1 MFVYEPLSPLQCKP
15 FVFTKT
21 AHLVCVH
28 EPDVF
33 VQADLICARKT
44 AALKM
49 ALELLL
55 CEQ

>member
-1 MFVYEPLSPLQCKP
+1 MFFYEPHSPLQCQP
-15 FVFTKT
+15 FAFTKT

-33 VQADLICARKT
+33 VQANLIRARKT

-55 CEQ
+55 CEP